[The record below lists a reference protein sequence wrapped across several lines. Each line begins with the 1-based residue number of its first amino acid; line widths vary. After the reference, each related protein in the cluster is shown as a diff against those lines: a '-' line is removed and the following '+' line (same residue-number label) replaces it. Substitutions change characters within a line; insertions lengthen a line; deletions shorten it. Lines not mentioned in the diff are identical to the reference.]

1 MRLTDTDA
9 LKLYI
14 DKEVEED
21 KVLDGWAF
29 FFKAYLDNAP
39 AIDIV
44 QCKECKHRPVKDDP
58 NGENYGYQDNKDHLP
73 QGEAGSFRPG
83 LRKVFY
89 GPHVP
94 YGLYPG
100 QGLARRSHSPL
111 RTHRPQPRLHRS
123 ALRFRDLR
131 RP

>member
-58 NGENYGYQDNKDHLP
+58 NGENYGFNLIEPKNGNKRCPCLIEDGWYSWMP
-73 QGEAGSFRPG
+73 KDDFYCGFGERE
-83 LRKVFY
+83 
-89 GPHVP
+89 
-94 YGLYPG
+94 
-100 QGLARRSHSPL
+100 
-111 RTHRPQPRLHRS
+111 
-123 ALRFRDLR
+123 
-131 RP
+131 